1 MRTYIGSHPDQADS
15 PMWEYLNQEEYDY
28 QRPERGEI
36 RTGTVLRRLPNEIIL
51 DLGLKLDVIVY
62 ADDFTKLD
70 AKDLERIEVGSE
82 VPVLLASI
90 DEDNGRILGSLSQA
104 KVQEDWEKAQEY
116 LDSGDIFDTMVA
128 GHNKG
133 GLIAPFGRL
142 RGFIPT
148 SQVTSVGTRIEN
160 GVKIERLEQ
169 MQGKKIKV
177 KVIEVNQKRK
187 RLIMSERAAMKE
199 WRQESKSRLLDE
211 LSEGDVR
218 KGVVTNLM
226 NFGAFVDL
234 GGADGLI
241 HVSELAWHRVK
252 HPKDVLDVGQEV
264 EIMVIS
270 IDREEERIALSMK
283 RLTPDPW
290 QAATAKYEVGD
301 IVESE
306 ITNLTDFGAF
316 ARIDEGIEG
325 LIHVSELADEKVEH
339 PRNVVHR
346 GQRVPVRIISIDT
359 DRQRVGLSLKRVPT
373 PLEEE
378 EVSPGDTPE
387 MESVTEE
394 AAQSE
399 TVEDT
404 QVMSS
409 EDEASDGMN
418 VEAES
423 SEPDTEPV
431 RALSPSDQNGTSD
444 EAVEITD
451 VREEEPANG

>member
-1 MRTYIGSHPDQADS
+1 MRTYIGSHPDQANS

-28 QRPERGEI
+28 QRPERGDI

-62 ADDFTKLD
+62 ADDFMKMD

-82 VPVLLASI
+82 VPVLIANI
-90 DEDNGRILGSLSQA
+90 DEENGRILGSLSQA
-104 KVQEDWEKAQEY
+104 KVQEDWEKAQQFM
-116 LDSGDIFDTMVA
+116 DSGDIFDTMVA

-211 LSEGDVR
+211 LNEGDVR
-218 KGVVTNLM
+218 KGIVTNLM
-226 NFGAFVDL
+226 NFGAFIDL

-241 HVSELAWHRVK
+241 HVSEMAWHRVK
-252 HPKDVLDVGQEV
+252 HPKDVLEVGQEV
-264 EIMVIS
+264 EVQVLT
-270 IDREEERIALSMK
+270 IDRNEERIALSMK
-283 RLTPDPW
+283 RLSPDPW
-290 QAATAKYEVGD
+290 QAATAKYEIGD
-301 IVESE
+301 IVEAE

-325 LIHVSELADEKVEH
+325 LIHVSELAEEKVDH

-346 GQRVPVRIISIDT
+346 GQRVTVRVISIDT

-373 PLEEE
+373 PLEENLSTDTEPE
-378 EVSPGDTPE
+378 EQAPQPESAEVVSE
-387 MESVTEE
+387 SEAESVTTLGPPE
-394 AAQSE
+394 
-399 TVEDT
+399 
-404 QVMSS
+404 
-409 EDEASDGMN
+409 
-418 VEAES
+418 
-423 SEPDTEPV
+423 
-431 RALSPSDQNGTSD
+431 QNGTSD
-444 EAVEITD
+444 EVVEVSESET
-451 VREEEPANG
+451 EEPTNG